1 MLLCVRSDYMTFGE
15 LLKTV
20 VFDDIYAEIK
30 KEYFMKEKAL
40 GVYLKVFNQLKEL
53 TPEPDHGG
61 IRLAVARVEDELEP
75 GTFIYDVFGIKAGDN
90 NHYALEL
97 LPWREW
103 LSFEVVEKCIEVY
116 DAAVVVAHSLYE
128 LTFFGYDAD
137 EVEIKTKKEMEILEE
152 RHEEIE
158 NGTANFVSWDKVCKD
173 IGYIDDRT
181 EEEKELQHK
190 QFERINNENKKVYEM
205 LLT

>member
-1 MLLCVRSDYMTFGE
+1 MTFGE